1 MSTTGL
7 VSSADRRYIVR
18 PLDGENQ
25 VYENL
30 PADATVR
37 DLKER
42 IFVAEGT
49 PVEDQKLIYGASI
62 MEGQFSSRNY
72 SRSSPLSLAKQ
83 SSLQI
88 LGPSNPSTSVR

>member
-1 MSTTGL
+1 MSTTNL
-7 VSSADRRYIVR
+7 ISSTDRRYIVR

-62 MEGQFSSRNY
+62 MEGQF
-72 SRSSPLSLAKQ
+72 
-83 SSLQI
+83 I
-88 LGPSNPSTSVR
+88 

>member
-1 MSTTGL
+1 MSTTSPA
-7 VSSADRRYIVR
+7 SSAYRRYIVR

-30 PADATVR
+30 PAGATVR

-49 PVEDQKLIYGASI
+49 PIEDQKLIYGAVI

-72 SRSSPLSLAKQ
+72 SQIQVPFRLLSSPPYRFSDPRI
-83 SSLQI
+83 LQY
-88 LGPSNPSTSVR
+88 P